1 MLIHKGTYN
10 LRQQGMFVMSSAGEP
25 LGYLNKGWPD
35 PDPKA
40 IVAEMRK
47 ALAAYRALSSK
58 QRLLDAPLGKEDRI
72 PFEEDAFVKPPKT
85 LDLRIT
91 SRGLPYEG
99 MTSFDQRHPM
109 YYHMDRLWFSPVR
122 WRAFLPSEL
131 KPGASTVV
139 TGPARTRIV
148 LLSHHQAGASA
159 WWEEHITGGQT
170 VSKVVKLEGDAVHIR
185 ITGDY
190 VMSANSEWCK
200 DKYRGEL
207 IVEAIYSKS
216 RDEFTRFDLGML
228 GTHTVGQRRE
238 NLHAGVLTSKIAATA
253 SINPLTDADDRM
265 IPQNWKWGYTV
276 EWCRRP

>member
-1 MLIHKGTYN
+1 MCST
-10 LRQQGMFVMSSAGEP
+10 GEP

-40 IVAEMRK
+40 ILIEMRK
-47 ALAAYRALSSK
+47 AVSAYKAMSSQ
-58 QRLLDAPLGKEDRI
+58 QRLLEAPLGKEDRI
-72 PFEEDAFVKPPKT
+72 PFEEDAFTKPAKT

-91 SRGLPYEG
+91 SRGLAFDG

-109 YYHMDRLWFSPVR
+109 YYHMDRLWFKPSE
-122 WRAFLPSEL
+122 WRAFLPRDTIV
-131 KPGASTVV
+131 GASTEI

-159 WWEEHITGGQT
+159 WWEEHVTGGRT
-170 VSKVVKLEGDAVHIR
+170 VSKVTKVDGDDVHLQ

-190 VMSANSEWCK
+190 TMSANSEWCK
-200 DKYRGEL
+200 DKYQGNL
-207 IVEAIYSKS
+207 IATAVYSRS

-238 NLHAGVLTSKIAATA
+238 NLHAGVLTSKIAVTA
-253 SINPLTDADDRM
+253 SLNPLLDADDKM
-265 IPQNWKWGYTV
+265 VPQNWKWGYTV
-276 EWCRRP
+276 DWCRRP